1 MDDIFG
7 TKTTKQGKKG
17 KDTTDEWDMSMDTLS
32 SVAICDSKHEVWVYT
47 TDFLNDGAITPGEDN
62 IIVSFVGTD
71 TAGTGCVGDVLMS
84 GLKLFTDPVDWI
96 TTVGTGLA
104 HEDSPIGR
112 GSVVGDAAV
121 DSGAAGGYVAVV
133 DAVLDIPSNA
143 GKIFTHYTGWGDDDD
158 DDDDWC
164 YITTAVMNSEGHDN
178 SPELK
183 SMRYLRDRFVN
194 WFAAEE
200 VNNYYK
206 TAPSI
211 VAGINRQP
219 QKREIYR
226 HLHSEFIVPAHKQV
240 TQGNYGSA
248 YKIYTNMVNYT
259 RRFAATESGQ
269 GCFDDLG
276 GTVFHNANG
285 RGHKVSIKIT
295 CNGETMY
302 DTEMAGSDKRE
313 RSGDNLL
320 YLGSN
325 KSFKITKPGT
335 WKVTV
340 ESLASHAEC
349 ATPELD
355 KTWTINVPKPSDW
368 DESAPVI
375 RTQTKDVKAITSE
388 VNAKLKDLGVEEDT
402 DPLTIFAGIVVAGGI
417 LTWGLLS
424 YLGSSSDDSEEG
436 TADE

>member
-17 KDTTDEWDMSMDTLS
+17 KDTTDEWSVGSVTL
-32 SVAICDSKHEVWVYT
+32 CDSKHEVWVYT

-84 GLKLFTDPVDWI
+84 GLKIFTDPVDWY
-96 TTVGTGLA
+96 TTVTTGFGEALA
-104 HEDSPIGR
+104 DEDSWIGR
-112 GSVVGDAAV
+112 DSVVGDAAV

-133 DAVLDIPSNA
+133 DAVIDIPSNA
-143 GKIFTHYTGWGDDDD
+143 GKIWDHYTPWGDDDD
-158 DDDDWC
+158 DDDC
-164 YITTAVMNSEGHDN
+164 YITTAVMKAEGNNN
-178 SPELK
+178 SPELT
-183 SMRYLRDRFVN
+183 SMRKLRDRYGN
-194 WFAAEE
+194 WFAADE
-200 VNNYYK
+200 VREYYQI
-206 TAPSI
+206 APRI
-211 VAGINRQP
+211 VANINRSSNSSQ
-219 QKREIYR
+219 IYKQ
-226 HLHSEFIVPAHKQV
+226 LHSEYIVPAHQQV
-240 TQGNYGSA
+240 TQGNYGTA
-248 YKIYTNMVNYT
+248 HKIYKNMVNYT
-259 RRFAATESGQ
+259 RRFAATESGLS
-269 GCFDDLG
+269 CFDDITG
-276 GTVFHNANG
+276 QIFHNSNG

-302 DTEMAGSDKRE
+302 DTELAGSDKRE
-313 RSGDNLL
+313 RSGDSLL

-424 YLGSSSDDSEEG
+424 YLGSSSDEEG

>member
-1 MDDIFG
+1 MADISDGIFG
-7 TKTTKQGKKG
+7 TKTTKQGSKG
-17 KDTTDEWDMSMDTLS
+17 KSETDSYSL
-32 SVAICDSKHEVWVYT
+32 CDSKHEVWVYT
-47 TDFLNDGAITPGEDN
+47 TDFSDNGTITPGEDN
-62 IIVSFVGTD
+62 IIVSFNGTD
-71 TAGTGCVGDVLMS
+71 TSGTGCIGDILSS
-84 GLKLFTDPVDWI
+84 GLKIFTDPVDWY
-96 TTVGTGLA
+96 TTVTTGFGEALA
-104 HEDSPIGR
+104 DEDSWIGR
-112 GSVVGDAAV
+112 DSVVGDAAV
-121 DSGAAGGYVAVV
+121 DSGAAAGYVAVV
-133 DAVLDIPSNA
+133 DSVIDIPSNI
-143 GKIFTHYTGWGDDDD
+143 GTIWNYYTDDD

-164 YITTAVMNSEGHDN
+164 YITTAVMNAEGTDN

-183 SMRYLRDRFVN
+183 SMRHLRDRFVN

-219 QKREIYR
+219 KKREIYR

-259 RRFAATESGQ
+259 RRFAATESGV
-269 GCFDDLG
+269 GCLDDLG
-276 GTVFHNANG
+276 GTVLHNSNG

-295 CNGETMY
+295 CNGDTVYE
-302 DTEMAGSDKRE
+302 TEMAGTDKRE
-313 RSGDNLL
+313 KSGSNLL
-320 YLGSN
+320 YIPAN

-349 ATPELD
+349 GTPNLD
-355 KTWTINVPKPSDW
+355 KTWTITVPKPAGW

-375 RTQTKDVKAITSE
+375 ETQSKDVKVITTQ
-388 VNAKLKDLGVEEDT
+388 VNSQLKELGLKEGT
-402 DPLTIFAGIVVAGGI
+402 DPLTIFAGIVIGGGI

-424 YLGSSSDDSEEG
+424 YLGSDSSEDTEE
-436 TADE
+436 

>member
-17 KDTTDEWDMSMDTLS
+17 KDTTHEWDMSMDTLS

-84 GLKLFTDPVDWI
+84 GLKIFTDPVDWY
-96 TTVGTGLA
+96 TTVTTGFGEALA
-104 HEDSPIGR
+104 DEDSWIGR
-112 GSVVGDAAV
+112 DSVVGDAAV
-121 DSGAAGGYVAVV
+121 DSGFAQGYVDLVDWAVGG
-133 DAVLDIPSNA
+133 S
-143 GKIFTHYTGWGDDDD
+143 DDDAST
-158 DDDDWC
+158 C
-164 YITTAVMNSEGHDN
+164 YITTAVMNAEGTDN

-183 SMRYLRDRFVN
+183 SMRSLRDRYGI
-194 WFAAEE
+194 WFASQE
-200 VNNYYK
+200 VSDYYRI
-206 TAPSI
+206 APKI

-219 QKREIYR
+219 QKKNIYR
-226 HLHSEFIVPAHKQV
+226 HLHSEFITPAHQQV
-240 TQGNYGSA
+240 TQGNYGTA
-248 YKIYTNMVNYT
+248 HKIYKNMVNYT

-269 GCFDDLG
+269 SCFDDITG
-276 GTVFHNANG
+276 QIFHNSNG

-302 DTEMAGSDKRE
+302 DTELAGSDKRE
-313 RSGDNLL
+313 RSGDSLL

-388 VNAKLKDLGVEEDT
+388 VNAKLKDLGLEEDT